1 MIKIGIRKNLIYPTI
16 FSISSLLRDIQFIFI
31 ENRIENIG
39 LLLSLN
45 VSLAEALSGFIFYR
59 FHINFLKQGKKEE
72 TNSTIMGIKLIKPKK
87 KKIKN
92 PDSNLIIFIYIF
104 IAGLFDFSFFDLNV
118 FFSPS
123 NSHNYSS
130 KIYIS
135 PSLNIR
141 LRAILTFYS
150 AILSYILLKIPIYKH
165 QKCSLIVLGFCLISF
180 LIIEISFLY
189 NVENVLIFFL
199 CILSRLV
206 SQIFFCYVDIIEKY
220 LFEYDYVNPYQML
233 MLEGIF
239 GTILTIIFFIIYNP
253 FKGISESYSESKTKI
268 GFVLVLIF
276 YNILFFVLSGIKN
289 IYRVMT
295 NKVYNPTTKNLA
307 DVVFDPILLIIF
319 YYYKNDYK
327 DKDKKIDKRGLIF
340 ALNLI
345 ISIIMVFSCCVY
357 NEFFVLFCCDLEHN
371 THRQISSRSTSI
383 SENRLELMPEDGNDS
398 DDDEENNK

>member
-92 PDSNLIIFIYIF
+92 PDSNLMIFIYIF

-189 NVENVLIFFL
+189 INENVLIFFFVYFIKANKSNFFLL
-199 CILSRLV
+199 CRSYRK
-206 SQIFFCYVDIIEKY
+206 IFI
-220 LFEYDYVNPYQML
+220 
-233 MLEGIF
+233 
-239 GTILTIIFFIIYNP
+239 
-253 FKGISESYSESKTKI
+253 
-268 GFVLVLIF
+268 
-276 YNILFFVLSGIKN
+276 
-289 IYRVMT
+289 
-295 NKVYNPTTKNLA
+295 
-307 DVVFDPILLIIF
+307 
-319 YYYKNDYK
+319 
-327 DKDKKIDKRGLIF
+327 
-340 ALNLI
+340 
-345 ISIIMVFSCCVY
+345 
-357 NEFFVLFCCDLEHN
+357 
-371 THRQISSRSTSI
+371 
-383 SENRLELMPEDGNDS
+383 
-398 DDDEENNK
+398 

>member
-104 IAGLFDFSFFDLNV
+104 IAGLFDFSFYDLNV

-253 FKGISESYSESKTKI
+253 FKGIYESYSDSNEKI
-268 GFVLVLIF
+268 RFVLVLIF

-307 DVVFDPILLIIF
+307 DVVFDPILLIIY
-319 YYYKNDYK
+319 YYYKTDYE
-327 DKDKKIDKRGLIF
+327 DKDKRGLIF

-371 THRQISSRSTSI
+371 THRQISSRSSSMI
-383 SENRLELMPEDGNDS
+383 ENSLELIREGGNDS
-398 DDDEENNK
+398 DDEEEENNK

>member
-189 NVENVLIFFL
+189 INENVFIFFL

-253 FKGISESYSESKTKI
+253 FKGIYESYSDSNEKI
-268 GFVLVLIF
+268 RFVLVLIF

-307 DVVFDPILLIIF
+307 DVVFDPILLIIY
-319 YYYKNDYK
+319 YYYKTDYE
-327 DKDKKIDKRGLIF
+327 DKDKRGLIF

>member
-1 MIKIGIRKNLIYPTI
+1 M
-16 FSISSLLRDIQFIFI
+16 
-31 ENRIENIG
+31 
-39 LLLSLN
+39 
-45 VSLAEALSGFIFYR
+45 
-59 FHINFLKQGKKEE
+59 
-72 TNSTIMGIKLIKPKK
+72 
-87 KKIKN
+87 
-92 PDSNLIIFIYIF
+92 
-104 IAGLFDFSFFDLNV
+104 
-118 FFSPS
+118 
-123 NSHNYSS
+123 
-130 KIYIS
+130 
-135 PSLNIR
+135 
-141 LRAILTFYS
+141 
-150 AILSYILLKIPIYKH
+150 LKIPIYKH

-189 NVENVLIFFL
+189 INENVLIFFL

-253 FKGISESYSESKTKI
+253 FKGIYESYSDSNEKI
-268 GFVLVLIF
+268 RFVLVLIF

-307 DVVFDPILLIIF
+307 DVVFDPILLIIY
-319 YYYKNDYK
+319 YYYKTDYE
-327 DKDKKIDKRGLIF
+327 DKDKRGLIF

-371 THRQISSRSTSI
+371 THRQISSRSSSMI
-383 SENRLELMPEDGNDS
+383 ENSLELIREGGNDS
-398 DDDEENNK
+398 DDEEEENNK

>member
-92 PDSNLIIFIYIF
+92 PDSNLMIFIYIF
-104 IAGLFDFSFFDLNV
+104 IAGLFDFSFYDLNV

-189 NVENVLIFFL
+189 INENVLIFFL

-253 FKGISESYSESKTKI
+253 FKGIYESYSDSNEKI
-268 GFVLVLIF
+268 RFVLVLIF

-307 DVVFDPILLIIF
+307 DVVFDPILLIIY
-319 YYYKNDYK
+319 YYYKTDYE
-327 DKDKKIDKRGLIF
+327 DKDKRALIF

-371 THRQISSRSTSI
+371 THRQISSRSSSMI
-383 SENRLELMPEDGNDS
+383 ENSLELIREGGNDS
-398 DDDEENNK
+398 DDEEEENNK